1 MCYNSFRKKIK
12 KLNIIVFEKKIKKPG
27 ILFSKVCYNSI
38 RKIKKGIDNMR
49 NYVESNFSVNQLKG
63 ILKELNKQ
71 LGILEAITEYDS
83 NTYTDVRNKMI
94 DIHHYNS
101 ILYKM
106 VEWKEFNEIQEELDE
121 IRIQARE
128 TQK

>member
-1 MCYNSFRKKIK
+1 MNEIK
-12 KLNIIVFEKKIKKPG
+12 RVK
-27 ILFSKVCYNSI
+27 
-38 RKIKKGIDNMR
+38 
-49 NYVESNFSVNQLKG
+49 NQLR
-63 ILKELNKQ
+63 ELTKH

-83 NTYTDVRNKMI
+83 SVYEDVRAKMI

-106 VEWKEFNEIQEELDE
+106 LDWQEFSEFQNELDE

-128 TQK
+128 TK

>member
-1 MCYNSFRKKIK
+1 
-12 KLNIIVFEKKIKKPG
+12 
-27 ILFSKVCYNSI
+27 
-38 RKIKKGIDNMR
+38 MR

-83 NTYTDVRNKMI
+83 NMYTDVRNKMI

-106 VEWKEFNEIQEELDE
+106 VEWGEFNEIQEELDE

>member
-1 MCYNSFRKKIK
+1 
-12 KLNIIVFEKKIKKPG
+12 
-27 ILFSKVCYNSI
+27 
-38 RKIKKGIDNMR
+38 MR

-71 LGILEAITEYDS
+71 LGILETITEYDS
-83 NTYTDVRNKMI
+83 NMYTEVRSKMI

-106 VEWKEFNEIQEELDE
+106 VDWQEFSDFQNELDE

-128 TQK
+128 QK

>member
-1 MCYNSFRKKIK
+1 
-12 KLNIIVFEKKIKKPG
+12 
-27 ILFSKVCYNSI
+27 
-38 RKIKKGIDNMR
+38 MR

-71 LGILEAITEYDS
+71 LGILETTTEY
-83 NTYTDVRNKMI
+83 NEVRNKMI

-106 VEWKEFNEIQEELDE
+106 VDWQEFSDFQNKLDE

-128 TQK
+128 QK

>member
-1 MCYNSFRKKIK
+1 MK
-12 KLNIIVFEKKIKKPG
+12 
-27 ILFSKVCYNSI
+27 
-38 RKIKKGIDNMR
+38 

-83 NTYTDVRNKMI
+83 NMYTDVRNKMI

-106 VEWKEFNEIQEELDE
+106 VDWQEFSDFQNELDE

>member
-1 MCYNSFRKKIK
+1 MK
-12 KLNIIVFEKKIKKPG
+12 
-27 ILFSKVCYNSI
+27 
-38 RKIKKGIDNMR
+38 
-49 NYVESNFSVNQLKG
+49 NYVESNFSINQLKG

-71 LGILEAITEYDS
+71 LGILETITEYDS
-83 NTYTDVRNKMI
+83 NMYTEVRSKMI

-106 VEWKEFNEIQEELDE
+106 VDWQEFSDFQNELDE

-128 TQK
+128 QK

>member
-1 MCYNSFRKKIK
+1 MK
-12 KLNIIVFEKKIKKPG
+12 
-27 ILFSKVCYNSI
+27 
-38 RKIKKGIDNMR
+38 

-83 NTYTDVRNKMI
+83 NMYTDVINKMI

>member
-1 MCYNSFRKKIK
+1 
-12 KLNIIVFEKKIKKPG
+12 
-27 ILFSKVCYNSI
+27 
-38 RKIKKGIDNMR
+38 MR

-83 NTYTDVRNKMI
+83 NVYTDVRNKMI

>member
-1 MCYNSFRKKIK
+1 MNEIQIIK
-12 KLNIIVFEKKIKKPG
+12 
-27 ILFSKVCYNSI
+27 
-38 RKIKKGIDNMR
+38 
-49 NYVESNFSVNQLKG
+49 NQLR
-63 ILKELNKQ
+63 ELNRQ
-71 LGILEAITEYDS
+71 LGMLEATKQYKEIRE
-83 NTYTDVRNKMI
+83 KMI